1 MDCESD
7 GADVLGFLTLPAR
20 ADVELDALAVLE
32 RLVPVA
38 LDLRVVDKDVLA
50 FVTRD
55 EPVTLLRVEELHSAC
70 SHASFPF
77 VLRVAVIRGCF
88 ASPAAVAPPL
98 MRPRSA
104 RVDVPA
110 CALDPGAGAP
120 EQETQ
125 KKQNDR
131 LGSDH
136 NTENFAHRS
145 RARPSS
151 PLHN

>member
-88 ASPAAVAPPL
+88 AKPGRRRPAAHA
-98 MRPRSA
+98 SA
-104 RVDVPA
+104 
-110 CALDPGAGAP
+110 L
-120 EQETQ
+120 
-125 KKQNDR
+125 
-131 LGSDH
+131 
-136 NTENFAHRS
+136 RS
-145 RARPSS
+145 RRRSGLCAGPRRRGARARNAEETER
-151 PLHN
+151 PLGLGP